1 MTWYSFAFSLKYLSV
16 FSASGHSCISSKMI
30 RVSPGRIFSP
40 QIRESSSSMR
50 CGFLFVEVEINETLI
65 IVFSELFH
73 QLCLAD
79 LSRTFQDK
87 GFSFLVIFPV
97 YQILNR
103 IAFHGGHH
111 PFRGDDKR
119 MTHFFEN
126 INAIITR
133 FSTTIWCEFAHFSE
147 QAISITRID
156 TEVSFRKRSNPLPS
170 RYK

>member
-1 MTWYSFAFSLKYLSV
+1 MILICLFFKIFECVQRLRAFLYLIKDDKGLSRQNLLSTNQGEQFQYALWVLVRLKDGFQFV
-16 FSASGHSCISSKMI
+16 F
-30 RVSPGRIFSP
+30 
-40 QIRESSSSMR
+40 
-50 CGFLFVEVEINETLI
+50 FVEVEINETLI

-133 FSTTIWCEFAHFSE
+133 FSTTI
-147 QAISITRID
+147 
-156 TEVSFRKRSNPLPS
+156 
-170 RYK
+170 